1 MPIVQIANSKGGVGK
16 STIACNLATAL
27 VHAGFSVVVADCDP
41 QFSSS
46 SWADERQDNGKVP
59 SVDIVQK
66 TGKVIPALRQLI
78 KKYDF
83 VVVDT
88 AGHDS
93 VEMRAAL
100 TVSDLTIVPFKPSQ
114 LDIDVLES
122 MQELIENAQD
132 AGNDKMK
139 VGWMINMAA
148 PNPRSKKLKETQ
160 SALNEADDFN
170 LLKTVAHN
178 RDAYVEAMSEGFG
191 VVELKDKKA
200 KAEMES
206 LVKEILKLT
215 GKKAVRHGI
224 RAKKAV
230 KTKKSA

>member
-27 VHAGFSVVVADCDP
+27 VHAGFSVVIADCDP

-46 SWADERQDNGKVP
+46 SWADERQDNGKLLN
-59 SVDIVQK
+59 VDIVQK
-66 TGKVIPALRQLI
+66 TGKIIPALRQLT

-114 LDIDVLES
+114 LDIDVLGA

-132 AGNDKMK
+132 AGNDKMQ
-139 VGWMINMAA
+139 VAWIINMAA

-160 SALNEADDFN
+160 DALNDAEGFN
-170 LLKTVAHN
+170 LLKSVLHN
-178 RDAYVEAMSEGFG
+178 RDAYEESMSEGCG
-191 VVELKDKKA
+191 VVELKDKKD
-200 KAEMES
+200 
-206 LVKEILKLT
+206 
-215 GKKAVRHGI
+215 
-224 RAKKAV
+224 
-230 KTKKSA
+230 